1 MQGWA
6 QAAWAAL
13 AAGLAW
19 LPGEAETGAVLA
31 AALLAWIG
39 AGWRSAGTWLMA
51 GAVLA
56 AGAGGAAI
64 HRRRRQRQVAA
75 ARRRAA
81 AVLLEAIALYLA
93 AGSGFWP
100 AVEGA
105 VAMAGDP
112 GLREV
117 ARAVLAGEVPAPL
130 PAEWE
135 ELVTWLGRG
144 HQGGMA
150 AAEAERQL
158 EAWSAREEAVQARAA
173 ARAPLWLAL
182 LSALQLLNVLVLLAY
197 PMVILAGRGLAGL
210 P

>member
-1 MQGWA
+1 
-6 QAAWAAL
+6 
-13 AAGLAW
+13 
-19 LPGEAETGAVLA
+19 
-31 AALLAWIG
+31 
-39 AGWRSAGTWLMA
+39 MA

-144 HQGGMA
+144 RRG
-150 AAEAERQL
+150 
-158 EAWSAREEAVQARAA
+158 AWRRRRPNGSWRRGAPARKRCRPVPLP
-173 ARAPLWLAL
+173 APRCGWP
-182 LSALQLLNVLVLLAY
+182 SF
-197 PMVILAGRGLAGL
+197 P
-210 P
+210 PCSC